1 MLNDPTNPKNLGPK
15 IAGTPFIT
23 RPEDLPE
30 IIPIFPLAGVLLL
43 PGGRLPLN
51 IFEPR
56 YLAMIENALAHKRIF
71 GMVQPTGINNP
82 DGSSQVFKVGC
93 AGRIHSFNETD
104 DGRLLISL
112 VGVCRFRIREEVEL
126 QHGFRRAKAEWDD
139 YLHDL
144 TETCKPACVDRD
156 KLMQHM
162 KCYFKL
168 QGVAG
173 DWDVIEKTNDN
184 KLITSLA
191 MICPFQPSE
200 KQALL
205 EAKTIEERCRL
216 LTTLMDMALL
226 GEENDDCDTIKH

>member
-1 MLNDPTNPKNLGPK
+1 MSLDAGQMKNLGAK
-15 IAGTPFIT
+15 VSGSPFIT

-56 YLAMIENALAHKRIF
+56 YLAMVEEALKHNRIF
-71 GMVQPTGINNP
+71 GMVQPTGITNA
-82 DGSSQVFKVGC
+82 DGSPQTFKVGC
-93 AGRIHSFNETD
+93 AGRIHSFNETEE
-104 DGRLLISL
+104 GRLLISL
-112 VGVCRFRIREEVEL
+112 VGVCRFRIREEVEML
-126 QHGFRRAKAEWDD
+126 RGFRRARAEWDG
-139 YLHDL
+139 YLPDL
-144 TETCKPACVDRD
+144 TDCTKPACVDRD
-156 KLMQHM
+156 KLVQHM

-205 EAKTIEERCRL
+205 EAKTVEERCKL
-216 LTTLMDMALL
+216 LTALMDMALL
-226 GEENDDCDTIKH
+226 GEPDDCDTIKH

>member
-1 MLNDPTNPKNLGPK
+1 MGPK

-23 RPEDLPE
+23 RPENLPE
-30 IIPIFPLAGVLLL
+30 IIPIFPLTGVLLL

-56 YLAMIENALAHKRIF
+56 YLAMVEEAMAHNRIF

-82 DGSSQVFKVGC
+82 DGSSQIFKVGC
-93 AGRIHSFNETD
+93 AGRIHSFNESD
-104 DGRLLISL
+104 DGRFLISL
-112 VGVCRFRIREEVEL
+112 VGVCRFRIREETEL
-126 QHGFRRAKAEWDD
+126 RHVSKGGGFRSVKAEWDD
-139 YLHDL
+139 YLGDL
-144 TETCKPACVDRD
+144 TECTKPACVDRD

-173 DWDVIEKTNDN
+173 DWDLIEKTNDT

-226 GEENDDCDTIKH
+226 GEENDDCDMIKH

>member
-1 MLNDPTNPKNLGPK
+1 MKPMGSK

-23 RPEDLPE
+23 WPEDLPE
-30 IIPIFPLAGVLLL
+30 MIPIFPLAGVLLL

-51 IFEPR
+51 IYEPR
-56 YLAMIENALAHKRIF
+56 YLAMVEEALAHKRLF
-71 GMVQPTGINNP
+71 GMVQPTGVPNP
-82 DGSSQVFKVGC
+82 GGGCQTFKVGC

-112 VGVCRFRIREEVEL
+112 VGVCRFRIREETEL
-126 QHGFRRAKAEWDD
+126 RNGFRSVRAEWDD
-139 YLHDL
+139 YLGDL
-144 TETCKPACVDRD
+144 TESCKPACVDRD
-156 KLMQHM
+156 NLVRHM

-173 DWDVIEKTNDN
+173 DWEVIEKTDDN

-226 GEENDDCDTIKH
+226 SEDDGDGDTVRH

>member
-1 MLNDPTNPKNLGPK
+1 MQDDPTKPK

-30 IIPIFPLAGVLLL
+30 ILPLFPMAGVLLL

-56 YLAMIENALAHKRIF
+56 YLAMVEDALKQKRLI
-71 GMVQPTGINNP
+71 GMVQPTGLSNP
-82 DGSSQVFKVGC
+82 DGGAQIFKVGC
-93 AGRIHSFNETD
+93 AGRIHSLNETD
-104 DGRLLISL
+104 DGRFLIGLL
-112 VGVCRFRIREEVEL
+112 GVCRFRIREELDVT
-126 QHGFRRAKAEWDD
+126 HGFRRARTEWDG
-139 YLHDL
+139 YLDDL
-144 TETCKPACVDRD
+144 VESTKPACVDRD
-156 KLMQHM
+156 KLMRHM

-173 DWDVIEKTNDN
+173 DWDLIEKTNDN

-226 GEENDDCDTIKH
+226 GEENDDCDIIKH

>member
-1 MLNDPTNPKNLGPK
+1 MSVDPSKLKNLGPK
-15 IAGTPFIT
+15 VSGTPFIT

-30 IIPIFPLAGVLLL
+30 TLPIFPLAGVLLL

-56 YLAMIENALAHKRIF
+56 YLAMVEEALAHKRLF
-71 GMVQPTGINNP
+71 GMVQPTGTTNA
-82 DGSSQVFKVGC
+82 DGSVQTFKVGC

-112 VGVCRFRIREEVEL
+112 VGVCRFRIREETEIRN
-126 QHGFRRAKAEWDD
+126 GFRSVKAEWDD
-139 YLHDL
+139 YLGDL

-173 DWDVIEKTNDN
+173 DWDLIEKTNDN

-226 GEENDDCDTIKH
+226 GEENDDCDMIKH

>member
-1 MLNDPTNPKNLGPK
+1 MTADPVKPKMEGTKTGGP
-15 IAGTPFIT
+15 PFVT
-23 RPEDLPE
+23 RPQDLPE
-30 IIPIFPLAGVLLL
+30 ILPIFPLAGVLLL

-56 YLAMIENALAHKRIF
+56 YLAMVEEALKHNRIF
-71 GMVQPTGINNP
+71 GMVQPTGTNNP
-82 DGSSQVFKVGC
+82 DGTPQTFKVGC

-112 VGVCRFRIREEVEL
+112 VGVCRFRIREELEL
-126 QHGFRRAKAEWDD
+126 HRGFRRAKAEWDD
-139 YLHDL
+139 YLGDL

-226 GEENDDCDTIKH
+226 GEENDDCDMIKH